1 MGGSRDGTYEN
12 LADDVYRWDLRD
24 DRVTRRNSMPK
35 KVVDMA
41 VVVYRDKIY
50 GVSGFSNVTD
60 SFDSNDETLCYSI
73 TDDKWSVLPLGR
85 YEPTTEKV
93 SLIALGD
100 FIYAT
105 KSENVSIHRLS
116 MTESIDIQAW

>member
-1 MGGSRDGTYEN
+1 MGGASDGTYEN
-12 LADDVYRWDLRD
+12 LANDVYRWDLRD

-35 KVVDMA
+35 QVVDMA

-73 TDDKWSVLPLGR
+73 TDDKWTVLPLAR
-85 YEPTTEKV
+85 YEPTT
-93 SLIALGD
+93 
-100 FIYAT
+100 
-105 KSENVSIHRLS
+105 
-116 MTESIDIQAW
+116 